1 MTVRA
6 NNLVQNWF
14 PSEDGN
20 AAERKEFIK
29 LMEQI
34 VSGVDH
40 LKDPNR
46 AHLKGE
52 KNREEDFLPKAHR
65 NKSNSDERPTSGTC
79 E

>member
-6 NNLVQNWF
+6 ENLVQNWF

-20 AAERKEFIK
+20 AGERKELIK

-34 VSGVDH
+34 ISGVDD

-52 KNREEDFLPKAHR
+52 KNRGEDFY
-65 NKSNSDERPTSGTC
+65 KSSLKQVKFR
-79 E
+79 

>member
-1 MTVRA
+1 MKGLIVYDCTSKQPRSE
-6 NNLVQNWF
+6 LVS
-14 PSEDGN
+14 SEDGN

-52 KNREEDFLPKAHR
+52 KE
-65 NKSNSDERPTSGTC
+65 S
-79 E
+79 

>member
-6 NNLVQNWF
+6 ENLVQNWF

-20 AAERKEFIK
+20 AGERKELIK

-34 VSGVDH
+34 ISGVDD

-46 AHLKGE
+46 AHLKRKKRIVG
-52 KNREEDFLPKAHR
+52 RTFT
-65 NKSNSDERPTSGTC
+65 KSLLKQVKFR
-79 E
+79 